1 MGTGQ
6 DGQSGRGNST
16 ARRAATYAST
26 ASGHGHTMAT
36 GDTASDP
43 SPRPWPNEGE
53 EGSLTSN
60 KGTEKSWPA
69 RNGQGSGIA
78 KEHGRRPGRD
88 GHEVRPST
96 RLQTAVRNGGHL
108 G

>member
-1 MGTGQ
+1 
-6 DGQSGRGNST
+6 
-16 ARRAATYAST
+16 
-26 ASGHGHTMAT
+26 MAT

-69 RNGQGSGIA
+69 RNGQGSSIA

-88 GHEVRPST
+88 GQEVRPST
-96 RLQTAVRNGGHL
+96 RDLIALFGSLFAPHPDVGRRRPQLRRPVTRRAGPPSADAIVG
-108 G
+108 

>member
-1 MGTGQ
+1 MPITMPSQIPAGELVEVG
-6 DGQSGRGNST
+6 GVG
-16 ARRAATYAST
+16 AAAAYAST
-26 ASGHGHTMAT
+26 VTGHGHTMAT

-53 EGSLTSN
+53 KGSLTSN

-69 RNGQGSGIA
+69 RNGQGSSIA

-88 GHEVRPST
+88 GQEVRPST
-96 RLQTAVRNGGHL
+96 PDSGPRR
-108 G
+108 